1 MAESIVKLIVD
12 ATQGVRSLGRFKKA
26 TGEAAKKTDQL
37 IKLLKAQS
45 SAALKVKAATESAQ
59 GGYTKLSQVQGVLS
73 ARVLKTERAISAQIS
88 TLRELRAG
96 LKLNGPAYKRVTEE
110 IERLE
115 KSFERSTTKA
125 EKFRSKLGGLKG
137 AIVSLGVAALTKR
150 MIGQAASFQQTQI
163 RLKALSA
170 EYGEFGKIQQ
180 LVKDNAK
187 TFNLS
192 QAEAASQFSDIYAR
206 LRPLGKTLEE
216 VQTVYKGFNATAIAS
231 GTGAA
236 AASGAFLQLSQAL
249 GSGRLQGDEFRS
261 VSEQIPGI
269 LGLVADEMG
278 VAVSELKKLGS
289 EGKIT
294 SDILINALAKGFEKN
309 KDKIQQI
316 LAESPAAKFKEF
328 SNATSELSNAIG
340 TELLPV
346 VTPAVQGLTKLL
358 KAAGDLPGPIKTAG
372 AALIGFSAVVL
383 ALASPVSALLKGIA
397 AFAPAAAGATS
408 AAKLLAGAMVILKGA
423 MLALPWVAAAAA
435 VGGLIAL
442 TVNYYKEQSDL
453 NSLLNGSEKEISKYE
468 TAIKKTNDKLAEAKS
483 KLNDMKGAGVSNA
496 RAIRSQKRRVD
507 ELRSELEGVKGVYT
521 AKVQVL
527 IDIQEASRDIAG
539 IDYKP
544 DGPGGRLVPID
555 PPETVTQERE
565 RKAQEL
571 KDRLV
576 SSGGSSTGSTAKAPQ
591 DISKEM
597 QALLLKEQELRFS
610 NDELAQSKIKKEIEV
625 QRILESQL
633 QPREKNIALIKAQND
648 ELFRTSSIF
657 SENFKKAAEAD
668 DQIKKTAI
676 NAVKAAISQAAEI
689 DAQIEAQGEKMK
701 DVYKGIGDSIQ
712 NGVVDAL
719 TAAVDGTKSLAE
731 VASATLKDIGNMF
744 IKLGINQ
751 LFNSLGSG
759 GGFLGQLFGS
769 AKGNIIAQNKI
780 VPFAKGGIVGEPTIF
795 PLANGTGLMGEAG
808 PEAIMPLKRS
818 PSGRLGVEVAS
829 TREQLNNQQAVAST
843 REQLDRQRA
852 VASTREQLNNQQAK
866 AMQPLDIRYEST
878 VINNVEYVTAEQHR
892 KGMAQAAERG
902 RAMTLTTLQ
911 NSPRTRSR
919 VGI

>member
-12 ATQGVRSLGRFKKA
+12 ATQGIRSLGRFKKA
-26 TGEAAKKTDQL
+26 TDEAAKKTD
-37 IKLLKAQS
+37 LLKKAVRLQ
-45 SAALKVKAATESAQ
+45 KAATEAAT
-59 GGYTKLSQVQGVLS
+59 TKLAQFGDIAKS
-73 ARVLKTERAISAQIS
+73 AFDRASKAAQKYQSA
-88 TLRELRAG
+88 
-96 LKLNGPAYKRVTEE
+96 
-110 IERLE
+110 
-115 KSFERSTTKA
+115 
-125 EKFRSKLGGLKG
+125 LGGIKG

-163 RLKALSA
+163 RLKALST

-192 QAEAASQFSDIYAR
+192 QAESASQFSDIYAR

-231 GTGAA
+231 GTSAA

-278 VAVSELKKLGS
+278 VTVGELKKLGS
-289 EGKIT
+289 EGAIT

-346 VTPAVQGLTKLL
+346 VTPVVQELTKLL

-372 AALIGFSAVVL
+372 AALVGLSAVVL
-383 ALASPVSALLKGIA
+383 ALASPVGALLKGIA
-397 AFAPAAAGATS
+397 AFAPAATAGAG

-423 MLALPWVAAAAA
+423 MLALPWVALAAGITAIGVTIYNTTQEKKKFDELLRSGSVEELSQKSDELA
-435 VGGLIAL
+435 GKLLKAENRLIAL
-442 TVNYYKEQSDL
+442 RN
-453 NSLLNGSEKEISKYE
+453 N
-468 TAIKKTNDKLAEAKS
+468 
-483 KLNDMKGAGVSNA
+483 GVSPVS
-496 RAIRSQKRRVD
+496 RAFKQQKEKVE
-507 ELRSELEGVKGVYT
+507 ELQSALKAIEGTYKVKIEIEQLFKGGTPGEKLPQGYSRAADGTLVYKVGEVTYEASSGDVYT
-521 AKVQVL
+521 PPTKAK
-527 IDIQEASRDIAG
+527 
-539 IDYKP
+539 
-544 DGPGGRLVPID
+544 
-555 PPETVTQERE
+555 PPT
-565 RKAQEL
+565 
-571 KDRLV
+571 
-576 SSGGSSTGSTAKAPQ
+576 STKTSSTAKGPQ

-648 ELFRTSSIF
+648 ELFRTSNIF
-657 SENFKKAAEAD
+657 SENFKKAAEVD

-701 DVYKGIGDSIQ
+701 ALYASIGQTISTSIVDS
-712 NGVVDAL
+712 L
-719 TAAVDGTKSLAE
+719 TAAVDGTKRLSDVASDTLRSLANIL
-731 VASATLKDIGNMF
+731 LKFG
-744 IKLGINQ
+744 L
-751 LFNSLGSG
+751 NSLLGGLAGNDGVGVFSKLFG
-759 GGFLGQLFGS
+759 GGR
-769 AKGNIIAQNKI
+769 
-780 VPFAKGGIVGEPTIF
+780 AKGGTVMGGTSYMVGER
-795 PLANGTGLMGEAG
+795 G
-808 PEAIMPLKRS
+808 PELYTPGRSGSIAPNSSMGGGANVVVNVDASGTKAEGDGRQANQLGAALGAAVQAELIKQKR
-818 PSGRLGVEVAS
+818 PGGL
-829 TREQLNNQQAVAST
+829 L
-843 REQLDRQRA
+843 
-852 VASTREQLNNQQAK
+852 
-866 AMQPLDIRYEST
+866 
-878 VINNVEYVTAEQHR
+878 
-892 KGMAQAAERG
+892 AA
-902 RAMTLTTLQ
+902 
-911 NSPRTRSR
+911 
-919 VGI
+919 

>member
-26 TGEAAKKTDQL
+26 TDEAAKKTD
-37 IKLLKAQS
+37 LLKKAVRLQ
-45 SAALKVKAATESAQ
+45 KAATEAATRKLAQFGDIAKSAFGKASKAAQ
-59 GGYTKLSQVQGVLS
+59 KYQS
-73 ARVLKTERAISAQIS
+73 A
-88 TLRELRAG
+88 
-96 LKLNGPAYKRVTEE
+96 
-110 IERLE
+110 
-115 KSFERSTTKA
+115 
-125 EKFRSKLGGLKG
+125 LGGIKG

-192 QAEAASQFSDIYAR
+192 QAEASSQFSDIYAR

-231 GTGAA
+231 GTSAA

-249 GSGRLQGDEFRS
+249 GSGRLAGDEFRS

-278 VAVSELKKLGS
+278 VAVSELKELGS

-340 TELLPV
+340 TELLPA
-346 VTPAVQGLTKLL
+346 VTPAVQELTKLL
-358 KAAGDLPGPIKTAG
+358 KTAGGLPKPLLAVAAAIAGIGSAALIAAPGVVALGKAIAFISGAGLLAAAPWLGLAAGIGAVVVALGRYQSKSSQIAG
-372 AALIGFSAVVL
+372 AARTGGVKEVVAARQELSKL
-383 ALASPVSALLKGIA
+383 AGDTSLLRLKRDEVTGRERANLTKQIVRNQKRINELKAAIA
-397 AFAPAAAGATS
+397 ANPAD
-408 AAKLLAGAMVILKGA
+408 
-423 MLALPWVAAAAA
+423 
-435 VGGLIAL
+435 IA
-442 TVNYYKEQSDL
+442 Q
-453 NSLLNGSEKEISKYE
+453 
-468 TAIKKTNDKLAEAKS
+468 AEAAS
-483 KLNDMKGAGVSNA
+483 V
-496 RAIRSQKRRVD
+496 
-507 ELRSELEGVKGVYT
+507 T
-521 AKVQVL
+521 AQN
-527 IDIQEASRDIAG
+527 Q
-539 IDYKP
+539 
-544 DGPGGRLVPID
+544 
-555 PPETVTQERE
+555 
-565 RKAQEL
+565 AQIG
-571 KDRLV
+571 DV
-576 SSGGSSTGSTAKAPQ
+576 VGGSSETGRRGKDPVEEARKLAQLSRDRVQAF
-591 DISKEM
+591 EN
-597 QALLLKEQELRFS
+597 QALLASAVNETERKNFQLNIDIAELQKNAKGFAQE
-610 NDELAQSKIKKEIEV
+610 DV
-625 QRILESQL
+625 
-633 QPREKNIALIKAQND
+633 
-648 ELFRTSSIF
+648 
-657 SENFKKAAEAD
+657 
-668 DQIKKTAI
+668 
-676 NAVKAAISQAAEI
+676 
-689 DAQIEAQGEKMK
+689 DAQIAARIALENKRNEAEAYKKTIAETAKEEADSLARFLSDFDAAFQELDAKAEAQGEKMK

-769 AKGNIIAQNKI
+769 AKGNIIAQNKV

-843 REQLDRQRA
+843 REQLGRQRA